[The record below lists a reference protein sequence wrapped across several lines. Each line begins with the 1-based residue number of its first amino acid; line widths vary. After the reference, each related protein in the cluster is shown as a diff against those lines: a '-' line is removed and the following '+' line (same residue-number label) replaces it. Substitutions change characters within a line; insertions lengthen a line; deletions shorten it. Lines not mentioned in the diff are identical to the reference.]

1 MIYKDSDK
9 MNILHMK
16 YAIEIAK
23 AGSINKASEVLLIAQ
38 PNLSRSIKELESNL
52 GITIFDRS
60 IKGMCLTPE
69 GEEFIG
75 YAQKILSQIDDLEK
89 MYKSGITIKQKFSVS
104 VPRASYISDAFA
116 RFSKNLDSDSVEIFY
131 EETNNFKAINNIL
144 NSNYKLGIIR
154 YASDFDQYYKAML
167 NEKGLNYELVSEF
180 NYMLVMNR
188 SNPLADKSEIHLA
201 DLNTLIE
208 ISHADPMIPSLPLSV
223 LKKSELSDNI
233 DRKIYVYERAS
244 QFDLLSEN
252 YETFMWVSPL
262 PDNIL
267 EKHRLVQRSCP
278 ENSRQYRDVLIHK
291 KDYSLSELDQYFITE
306 VCDSKRRY
314 L

>member
-89 MYKSGITIKQKFSVS
+89 M
-104 VPRASYISDAFA
+104 
-116 RFSKNLDSDSVEIFY
+116 
-131 EETNNFKAINNIL
+131 
-144 NSNYKLGIIR
+144 
-154 YASDFDQYYKAML
+154 
-167 NEKGLNYELVSEF
+167 
-180 NYMLVMNR
+180 
-188 SNPLADKSEIHLA
+188 
-201 DLNTLIE
+201 
-208 ISHADPMIPSLPLSV
+208 
-223 LKKSELSDNI
+223 
-233 DRKIYVYERAS
+233 
-244 QFDLLSEN
+244 
-252 YETFMWVSPL
+252 
-262 PDNIL
+262 
-267 EKHRLVQRSCP
+267 
-278 ENSRQYRDVLIHK
+278 
-291 KDYSLSELDQYFITE
+291 
-306 VCDSKRRY
+306 
-314 L
+314 